1 MKGFLKFKKF
11 GEGNWWVYNHKGE
24 ILGSIAYHSRWK
36 RFVFEPDDTTFFDAE
51 CLLKIIEK
59 LNKLQ
64 KLKNGRNKKR

>member
-1 MKGFLKFKKF
+1 M
-11 GEGNWWVYNHKGE
+11 
-24 ILGSIAYHSRWK
+24 LGSIAYHSKWR

-64 KLKNGRNKKR
+64 RLKNGRNKKR